1 MAALSDLRAGTTGGS
16 APRIVDLRLVRANQ
30 LAPVLTEEA
39 DAWRQELDWDFE
51 GSAAL
56 VRRFLDMQALSGFC
70 LVAGAGPVGYA
81 YVVSESNKGLIG
93 DFYIAREYST
103 LDNELI
109 LLGAVVDAMTRSPA
123 VRRIESQLM
132 MLRWVR
138 RDTLPHGE
146 YACVVPRC
154 FMRLDLTALGRA
166 GPLPPRRDIR
176 HVTFDSW
183 SERRQD
189 EAAALIP
196 VAYRGHVDSDI
207 NDQYRSPAGARRFL
221 ANIIQYPGCGTFFQP
236 ASFMALDNANGRLC
250 GMCLSSLVAYDVG
263 HITQVCV
270 VPAFKGKG
278 CGYELMRRSLEAL
291 IIAGCRAASLTV
303 TAANTEA
310 IALYERLGFRTVKE
324 FFACVW
330 EGF

>member
-1 MAALSDLRAGTTGGS
+1 MAALSDLRAGAPGHS
-16 APRIVDLRLVRANQ
+16 APRTVDLRLVRADQ
-30 LAPVLTEEA
+30 LTPVLREEA
-39 DAWRQELDWDFE
+39 DAWRRELDWDFE

-70 LVAGAGPVGYA
+70 LVGDGKPVGYA

-103 LDNELI
+103 LENERV

-132 MLRWVR
+132 MLRWLR
-138 RDTLPHGE
+138 ADTLPHGE
-146 YACVVPRC
+146 YAHVVPRC
-154 FMRLDLTALGRA
+154 FMRLDLTASTSF
-166 GPLPPRRDIR
+166 PPRRDIR
-176 HVTFDSW
+176 NVTFDSW

-196 VAYRGHVDSDI
+196 VAYRGHVDSGI

-236 ASFMALDNANGRLC
+236 ASFMALDNTSGRLC
-250 GMCLSSLVAYDVG
+250 GMCLSSLVAFDVG

-270 VPAFKGKG
+270 VPALKGKG
-278 CGYELMRRSLEAL
+278 CGYELMRRSLDAL
-291 IIAGCRAASLTV
+291 AGAGCRAASLTV
-303 TAANTEA
+303 TASNTDA
-310 IALYERLGFRTVKE
+310 VALYERMGFRTVKE
-324 FFACVW
+324 FSACVW

>member
-1 MAALSDLRAGTTGGS
+1 MSALSDLRAGAAGRS
-16 APRIVDLRLVRANQ
+16 APRVVDLRLVRAHQ
-30 LAPVLTEEA
+30 LAPVLAEEA
-39 DAWRQELDWDFE
+39 DAWHAELDWDFA

-70 LVAGAGPVGYA
+70 LVSGGGPVGYA
-81 YVVSESNKGLIG
+81 YVVSENNKGLIG

-103 LDNELI
+103 LENERL
-109 LLGAVVDAMTRSPA
+109 LLGAVVEAMMRSPA

-132 MLRWVR
+132 MLRWAR
-138 RDTLPHGE
+138 RDTLPHAE
-146 YACVVPRC
+146 YAFAVPRC
-154 FMRLDLTALGRA
+154 FMKLDLTTRSALT
-166 GPLPPRRDIR
+166 PRRDIR
-176 HVTFDSW
+176 NVTFDCW

-236 ASFMALDNANGRLC
+236 ASFMALDTSNGRLC
-250 GMCLSSLVAYDVG
+250 GMCLSSLVAFDVG

-270 VPAFKGKG
+270 VPAVKGKG
-278 CGYELMRRSLEAL
+278 CGYELMRRSLDAL
-291 IIAGCRAASLTV
+291 VNAGCRAASLTV

-324 FFACVW
+324 FSACVW

>member
-1 MAALSDLRAGTTGGS
+1 MAALSDLRADVEGDS
-16 APRIVDLRLVRANQ
+16 APRVVDLRLVRADQ
-30 LAPVLTEEA
+30 LAPVLREEA
-39 DAWRQELDWDFE
+39 EAWRRELDWDFE

-70 LVAGAGPVGYA
+70 LICDGRPIGYA
-81 YVVSESNKGLIG
+81 YVVAESHKGLIG
-93 DFYIAREYST
+93 DFYIAREYSN
-103 LDNELI
+103 LENERS
-109 LLGAVVDAMTRSPA
+109 LLGAVVDSMTRSPS

-132 MLRWVR
+132 MLRWLSR
-138 RDTLPHGE
+138 ETLPH
-146 YACVVPRC
+146 AAFAHVVPRC
-154 FMRLDLTALGRA
+154 FMRLELTTLGS
-166 GPLPPRRDIR
+166 LPHRRDIR
-176 HVTFDSW
+176 AVTFDAW

-189 EAAALIP
+189 EAAGLIP
-196 VAYRGHVDSDI
+196 VAYRGHVDSEI

-236 ASFMALDNANGRLC
+236 ASFMALDNTNGRLC
-250 GMCLSSLVAYDVG
+250 GMCLSSLVSFDVG

-270 VPAFKGKG
+270 VPALKGKG

-291 IIAGCRAASLTV
+291 ANAGCRAASLTV

-310 IALYERLGFRTVKE
+310 IALYERLGFRKVKE
-324 FFACVW
+324 FSACVW

>member
-1 MAALSDLRAGTTGGS
+1 MAALSDLRAGASGHS
-16 APRIVDLRLVRANQ
+16 APRIVDLRLVRAEQ
-30 LAPVLTEEA
+30 LAPVLEEEA
-39 DAWRQELDWDFE
+39 DAWRRELDWDFA

-70 LVAGAGPVGYA
+70 LVGGGGPVGYA
-81 YVVSESNKGLIG
+81 YVVSENNKGLIG
-93 DFYIAREYST
+93 DFFIAREYST
-103 LDNELI
+103 LENERI
-109 LLGAVVDAMTRSPA
+109 LLGAVVDALTRSPA

-132 MLRWVR
+132 MLRWLR
-138 RDTLPHGE
+138 RDTLPHSE
-146 YACVVPRC
+146 YAHVVPRC
-154 FMRLDLTALGRA
+154 FMRLDLTTLGS
-166 GPLPPRRDIR
+166 LPPRRDIR
-176 HVTFDSW
+176 NVTFDSW

-221 ANIIQYPGCGTFFQP
+221 ANIIQYPGCGTFFHP
-236 ASFMALDNANGRLC
+236 ASFMALDNGNGRLC
-250 GMCLSSLVAYDVG
+250 GMCLSSLVAFDVG

-278 CGYELMRRSLEAL
+278 CGYELMRRSLDAL
-291 IIAGCRAASLTV
+291 INAGCRAASLTV

-310 IALYERLGFRTVKE
+310 IVLYERLGFRTVKT
-324 FFACVW
+324 FSACVW

>member
-1 MAALSDLRAGTTGGS
+1 MAALSDIRAGSSSGNP
-16 APRIVDLRLVRANQ
+16 APRVLDLRMVRAEH
-30 LAPVLTEEA
+30 LAPVLAEEA
-39 DAWRQELDWDFE
+39 DAWRRELDWDFE

-56 VRRFLDMQALSGFC
+56 VRRFLDLQALSGFC
-70 LVAGAGPVGYA
+70 LVDGGGPVGYA
-81 YVVSESNKGLIG
+81 YVVLESNKGLIG
-93 DFYIAREYST
+93 DFYIAREFST
-103 LDNELI
+103 LENERI
-109 LLGAVVDAMTRSPA
+109 LLGAVVDGLARLPA

-132 MLRWVR
+132 MLRWAGR
-138 RDTLPHGE
+138 GTLPQDGFAHI
-146 YACVVPRC
+146 VPRC
-154 FMRLDLTALGRA
+154 FMRLDLTTLGA
-166 GPLPPRRDIR
+166 LPPKRDIR
-176 HVTFDSW
+176 NVTLDSW

-196 VAYRGHVDSDI
+196 VAYRGHVDSEI

-236 ASFMALDNANGRLC
+236 ASFMALDTTNGRLC
-250 GMCLSSLVAYDVG
+250 GMCLSSLVAFDVG

-270 VPAFKGKG
+270 VPALKGLG

-291 IIAGCRAASLTV
+291 INAGCRAASLTV

-310 IALYERLGFRTVKE
+310 IALYERIGFRTVKE
-324 FFACVW
+324 FSACVW

>member
-1 MAALSDLRAGTTGGS
+1 MSALSDLRAGAAGRS
-16 APRIVDLRLVRANQ
+16 APRIVDLRLVRADQ
-30 LAPVLTEEA
+30 LAPVLAEEA
-39 DAWRQELDWDFE
+39 EAWRRELDWDFA

-70 LVAGAGPVGYA
+70 LVSGAGPVGYA
-81 YVVSESNKGLIG
+81 YVVSENNKGLIG
-93 DFYIAREYST
+93 DFYIAGEYST
-103 LDNELI
+103 LENERV
-109 LLGAVVDAMTRSPA
+109 LLGAVVDAMMRSPA

-132 MLRWVR
+132 MLRWMR

-146 YACVVPRC
+146 FAHVVPRC
-154 FMRLDLTALGRA
+154 FMRLDLTSSGS
-166 GPLPPRRDIR
+166 LPPRRDIR
-176 HVTFDSW
+176 NVTFDSW

-196 VAYRGHVDSDI
+196 VAYRGHVDSEI
-207 NDQYRSPAGARRFL
+207 NDQYRSPAGSRRFL

-236 ASFMALDNANGRLC
+236 ASFMALDTGNGRLC
-250 GMCLSSLVAYDVG
+250 GMCLSSLVAFDVG

-270 VPAFKGKG
+270 VPAVKGKG

-291 IIAGCRAASLTV
+291 GNAGCRAASLTV

-324 FFACVW
+324 FSACVW